1 MRSRNN
7 YKIKE
12 SMKNKNN
19 IFLFIL
25 SFIIVLFTSLSI
37 NNSMLQAR
45 ISNLDYLDYPQKYS
59 AYNLLHE
66 DDYESFM
73 KEYFT
78 DLKYK
83 EYYCNANT
91 SLISTNIV
99 SDNLEIEIMG
109 CVANFETFP
118 IPSAYSNTIVATS
131 LMEGDSF
138 SEIDLIKNN
147 NTIIMYYSHLKKINY
162 KQGDLININGK
173 NFILKGVLQD
183 NSDVKRNYNKD
194 VIQIFIPYTTFL
206 NIFKFPIIKTVVK
219 TDNYTF
225 PSLMK
230 DNNFISYEKV
240 KSIINNNYNYNKQ
253 ASLIT
258 IVSTFAISFIATI
271 IVQYL
276 LIRGRYNEIG
286 IRRAVGASRD
296 SIVFMF
302 TTNSLKVLSV
312 GILLGLIIFF
322 ISYSTICLVLS
333 NIYYSSMFILN
344 ISKTIGSV
352 LLYLSICFISI
363 LIPSAI
369 GSNINISNI
378 LVEEK

>member
-1 MRSRNN
+1 
-7 YKIKE
+7 
-12 SMKNKNN
+12 MKNKNN

-240 KSIINNNYNYNKQ
+240 ESIINNNYNYNKQ

-363 LIPSAI
+363 LIPSVI